1 MNKVLLL
8 LLIFFQLSSC
18 SFHSSQYDFFKSL
31 VVERSNSQK
40 PEKNWTA
47 YWVDRKIDLYAINIE
62 NQIIFADE
70 NVNIFFKDNMIYK
83 VTGLFPN
90 NSVLDI
96 ESNGNSIIY
105 NMNGKKI
112 AADSCEL
119 SQMVITEDMSK
130 NYIQP
135 CLAAKA
141 NRPYENEVNINSEGF
156 ITEIRFKIHPDYP
169 LLRLRIK

>member
-1 MNKVLLL
+1 MNKVLFL
-8 LLIFFQLSSC
+8 LLILFQLSSC
-18 SFHSSQYDFFKSL
+18 SFHSSQYDFIKNL
-31 VVERSNSQK
+31 VVEKRNSQK

-47 YWVDRKIDLYAINIE
+47 YWVDRQIDLYAINFE

-83 VTGLFPN
+83 ATGLLPN

-96 ESNGNSIIY
+96 ESNNNSIIY

-119 SQMVITEDMSK
+119 SQMVIINNLSK
-130 NYIQP
+130 NYFQP
-135 CLAAKA
+135 CLATKA
-141 NRPYENEVNINSEGF
+141 NIPYENEVNINSEGF

-169 LLRLRIK
+169 SLRLRIK

>member
-1 MNKVLLL
+1 MNKVSFL

-31 VVERSNSQK
+31 VVEKRNSQK

-47 YWVDRKIDLYAINIE
+47 YWVDRKIDLYAINFE

-83 VTGLFPN
+83 VTGLFPD

-96 ESNGNSIIY
+96 ESNSNSIIY
-105 NMNGKKI
+105 NMNGNKI
-112 AADSCEL
+112 AVDLCEL
-119 SQMVITEDMSK
+119 SQTVIVKDLSEH
-130 NYIQP
+130 YVQP
-135 CLAAKA
+135 CLSTEA
-141 NRPYENEVNINSEGF
+141 NRHYENEININSEGF